1 MVNITTV
8 LIILVTAFSITDH
21 LLGHIWIEA
30 IFNFIIS
37 LNKYQNLVFAEEI
50 FKRDNRDDPKT
61 MILDASN
68 YFEDFSNK
76 IIKLDNLFRQIHL
89 ESITLF
95 EDVTSVKVIPYCIP
109 AVAYRN
115 FEICFRETN
124 ICNLE
129 NLKLVNIELGRST
142 IHRKKIN
149 RFLNAT
155 HKFDELVISGITDFE
170 EYGSRDK
177 YNTSIRDS
185 YLVIYRDYENLGIF
199 SVEIPSLKG
208 YSESNTDKYVA
219 HAVDMHLKRS
229 HGMNIYLPVDGFYG
243 LLNQLENEINT
254 PSVFYPE
261 NVTFGC
267 SDFPEKDV
275 TKTLAMSISTI
286 NMRLNEQLNYDVI
299 NNVKFI
305 EMGNSYHT
313 RFAITFNKLAFTS
326 KMSVILNKKLILDED
341 VLVEIKK
348 LYIEVVYYS
357 LYSPVY
363 KVHVDIK
370 DGLSLSA
377 ETKID
382 SYFYTPHFK
391 TKLSSC
397 IKATTLNNLQSTLRL
412 VKLKDSLLK
421 KFWK

>member
-1 MVNITTV
+1 MCYFSALTFG
-8 LIILVTAFSITDH
+8 VT
-21 LLGHIWIEA
+21 
-30 IFNFIIS
+30 
-37 LNKYQNLVFAEEI
+37 
-50 FKRDNRDDPKT
+50 
-61 MILDASN
+61 N

-76 IIKLDNLFRQIHL
+76 ILKVDNLFRQIHL

-95 EDVTSVKVIPYCIP
+95 EDVTSVNVIPYCLP

-115 FEICFRETN
+115 VEICFRETN
-124 ICNLE
+124 IRNLE

-149 RFLNAT
+149 RFLYAT

-170 EYGSRDK
+170 EYGSQDK

-185 YLVIYRDYENLGIF
+185 YLVIYRDYENLGYF
-199 SVEIPSLKG
+199 SIEIPALKG
-208 YSESNTDKYVA
+208 YSEFNTDKHKA

-229 HGMNIYLPVDGFYG
+229 HGMNIYLPVEGFYG

-254 PSVFYPE
+254 PSVFFPK
-261 NVTFGC
+261 NITFGC
-267 SDFPEKDV
+267 SDFSERDE
-275 TKTLAMSISTI
+275 TKTVAMSISTI

-299 NNVKFI
+299 NNMKFI
-305 EMGNSYHT
+305 EMGASYHT
-313 RFAITFNKLAFTS
+313 RFAITFNKLDFTS
-326 KMSVILNKKLILDED
+326 KMSVILNEQLILDED
-341 VLVEIKK
+341 VLVEMKK
-348 LYIEVVYYS
+348 LYVEVVFYS
-357 LYSPVY
+357 FYSPVY

-377 ETKID
+377 EKKID
-382 SYFYTPHFK
+382 PYFDTPHFK

-397 IKATTLNNLQSTLRL
+397 IKATTLNNLQLTLRL
-412 VKLKDSLLK
+412 LKLKDSVLK